1 MKSIVKYI
9 LSLLSLLLVSLA
21 TQAQDINELSV
32 RDVNGMRN
40 KTVSVPVYLTNTQEV
55 IAIQFDITM
64 PSGSQVFFDSTE
76 VAENRRVD
84 HVISGYSKGSNK
96 YRFMCYS
103 PTKQALL
110 GNSGR
115 LCNIVFKV
123 SNSLNDTQTYDIT
136 LSNIITSDV
145 NANPIETT
153 SQNAHLT
160 LQSYPDFVVND
171 LRVTNANMVPG
182 GSMTLSWTVKNIG
195 ETASTGGWK
204 ENFYLTNESGAQ
216 VSVGSNPF
224 ENSGLAPGTSVQ
236 RSFEVQLPQVLGIDG
251 NVFAKVAIKGN
262 SDSGE
267 RYEQEW
273 NNSATVST
281 GLNLTREVSL
291 TLPDKA
297 IAEDYQ
303 HNVSCKITRSGNRN
317 MEETFTLT
325 CDKPNRLEVPAT
337 VTIGRNASAANFY
350 VRVIDNDEYNDED
363 SVVVITASATGYTP
377 ATGRFVIEDNE
388 FPQMQLTSSKEAVGE
403 GESFTLTVTLPKAA
417 TQNVTVNFACDDAK
431 RFDFPTSVTIAKG
444 KKSATINVTAIDND
458 KAEMEQALA
467 FYATAEKYE
476 KAEVIISLEDNDMP
490 ELEMTFSPSTITES
504 AGLAAVKVQLVRKT
518 LTDRDV
524 TIQMSDDS
532 ENGEIYY
539 SQKRFTMKAG
549 VTTAEF
555 AIGVVDNANVD
566 GNRTINV
573 TAGVWATACNC
584 SVSGSDIGA
593 TTVSLT
599 ILDDDGPSLSVTSS
613 SSSLLEGQQNAT
625 TLTIR
630 RNTGTTGKTTVT
642 ITSDHDEDLEYNHT
656 VTIPNG
662 QETATV
668 SINVKKNSVSGDER
682 TVVFTVSSNGF
693 TQGTCW
699 ALITDQSLPDATV
712 DAVVLAESS
721 IPAAG
726 KADMVVT
733 VNNVGNEPL
742 PVQTKVNIYLDSS
755 LLTTLYT
762 QNDIPAGE
770 SGTITAQV
778 QMPDLAG
785 EYQLKAVVNEDKKVK
800 ELVYINNTSPN
811 TTITLVAGFTAT
823 VAVAKDVFTSYED
836 ITLTGKASGTNV
848 SNRDVEIYLLHSG
861 IREVVT
867 VTTDATGNF
876 STTYNP
882 RGVAGHYDV
891 GACYVGENL
900 TVAQDGF
907 DVYGMK
913 LTSSSFLK
921 YEPSVGIP
929 YETKV
934 SISNTGALPL
944 HNVRMEVVS
953 MGDEIELQQT
963 PIATL
968 DGERKADLSFKLT
981 GRVASSGD
989 SWQNLKVKFTSD
1001 EGASFDGMIYYYNR
1015 VATGKIRASIS
1026 SIKTTMTKGQSRD
1039 YVFDIT
1045 NVGLGE
1051 TGKIT
1056 LALPEGGWMVASTGK
1071 EMNSLA
1077 TNDTTQIVLRLTP
1090 TDNMQLNVPQR
1101 GTIGINCENGEGMPL
1116 SFVIEPVSVNTGEL
1130 LVDVCDEYTYYTD
1143 EKPHVKG
1150 AKVTVSHPTTGAV
1163 IATGETGDDGTFSVP
1178 NLNEGYYTLYVTA
1191 DKHESYRNNILIDPG
1206 VVNEQVINLSY
1217 QAVTVTWN
1225 VVETTVEDEY
1235 EIVTTTTF
1243 ETHVPKPVVTIRGPE
1258 KIDGDA
1264 MEVGSSQILYYT
1276 LTNEGLINALNTTF
1290 SVPTG
1295 LHEFE
1300 FEALANVG
1308 PFTLAPHQAIQIPV
1322 KVTRFADGSNP
1333 SGGVK
1338 HRAAR
1343 AGSSQE
1349 QFLRDC
1355 MAGFSAYY
1363 EVLCGKDLKSDKAL
1377 LTMAIRACVAGLI
1390 AQSGGGGGGPGSP
1403 SNYPTNTYGGSSSSG
1418 GYVSVS
1424 GEGLCDPVLTEAAH
1438 TTINGLAGKTPG
1450 IGPII
1455 SMITDA
1461 EDRAAKMAEGK
1472 VDAPTIIETG
1482 MQYGGPMLEAAPV
1495 CKGPLVQNVTN
1506 NPTVKTV
1513 KKYADEFKF
1522 YYNIMQ
1528 KWEAAQHHVK
1538 PRTPESIAAALKAQ
1552 LPRLKSSSYS
1562 WVDAFANTLYKYSEQ
1577 LDAVVRLQEEY
1588 YGDSIWWA
1596 EPTFDPTIETFFQR
1610 LEIYDDYHEAIWHQ
1624 GAEEHWTVNE
1634 VVEKLIE
1641 YMTDSKPQSVTLE
1654 QMKKLVKRIRCTA
1667 HNGGNPEDRMDLNI
1681 LRREMEYINQLDNEA
1696 ITNGYPSMAEW
1707 FFQAYEDF
1715 KTAYNEASSNSVCVN
1730 IKIEFKQKMVLTRQA
1745 FRGTLTVTN
1754 GNEET
1759 PMTDVKLSLK
1769 VTDQEGNVATSHEF
1783 QIEPEALD
1791 GFTGELHGAD
1801 GWELAPG
1808 ANGTATILFIPTKYA
1823 APTAEKLYN
1832 FGGSLTYTDPYTGL
1846 TVTRDLTPVTLT
1858 VKPSPDLN
1866 LTYFMQRD
1874 IWGDDPMTKDKVE
1887 PIEEAE
1893 FALLINNIGYGEATN
1908 VRMTT
1913 EQPKVVE
1920 NEKGL
1925 LIDLELISSQL
1936 NGGYKTLALGGS
1948 VPTNFG
1954 NIPAQST
1961 TYAQWWWTSSLL
1973 GHFTT
1978 YDVSA
1983 THLTSYGNEDLS
1995 LLNHVE
2001 IHELIRSINTR
2012 DDATGQPLKA
2022 WLVNDI
2028 ADFNDTP
2035 DMLYLSDG
2043 TTEQVNVVL
2052 SAQTERKDVK
2062 HYTLTVTPR
2071 GNGWHYGN
2079 VLDPTLGRSTIKS
2092 VVRSDGVVMDPRSFW
2107 QTDRTLRD
2115 GMDPL
2120 YEFRIHFAD
2129 KILTNGTAMTYEIT
2143 FEPKPTV
2150 PLTVLAVDGLPAK
2163 DEVSTNAVGQMT
2175 VHFNKDV
2182 TTFLPEHIRLECQGV
2197 KQTESAVVTKVNAQT
2212 YTVNY
2217 PTATTQSGYFVMNI
2231 LTSKMTDT
2239 EGYHGEYDAQSI
2251 WTQFV
2256 NGQCKVTTVITPE
2269 GAGTVTPASGILAY
2283 GETATLTATPNEH
2296 YAFKQWRS
2304 SSDEVLTTDANY
2316 ELFVDN
2322 NYMLYA
2328 EFVPRQYVVNLNLDE
2343 AAGTVEGIGTSNYEY
2358 GTVLTITA
2366 KPAKDY
2372 VFQGWQVNGTLV
2384 STEATYELTID
2395 GATELTPVF
2404 SYAPAMLTVKYHLVK
2419 GWNWIYVN
2427 PLDDSHLSVNTL
2439 FASIA
2444 NKVQEVRGPSGIV
2457 TTLSPDTCYQVLM
2470 SDDATIEIATR
2481 ATGAGNNIPLKKG
2494 WNWISYRPFETLAV
2508 STALVNLPA
2517 TEGTIIKGQD
2527 GFAVYDGN
2535 QWIGTLTEMHPGMGY
2550 QLYSPYST
2558 AFTYPVT
2565 SLTNSLMV
2573 EAYFDVASNAPVGSD
2588 VATLLP
2594 DAANRRQYANNMCV
2608 VADVKR
2614 DKTVLNSENYIIASF
2629 VGDECRGI
2637 SSLVGDKYFI
2647 TVYGNSGGLV
2657 NYQVFDNSQGDY
2669 VNTQCVTLF
2678 NEKASVNLNAPTE
2691 VLIDHASAYDINLD
2705 GYVDISDLVKLVN
2718 IILDD
2723 DVPPT
2728 SADIN
2733 QDGYVDISDVV
2744 FLVNWILEH

>member
-9 LSLLSLLLVSLA
+9 LSLLSLLLVTLA
-21 TQAQDINELSV
+21 TQAQDFNELSV
-32 RDVNGMRN
+32 RDVNGMRS

-64 PSGSQVFFDSTE
+64 PTNSQVFFDSTQ

-84 HVISGYSKGSNK
+84 HVISGYSKGGNK

-103 PTKQALL
+103 PTKQPLL
-110 GNSGR
+110 GNTGR

-123 SNSLNDTQTYDIT
+123 YNNLDDTKTYDIT
-136 LSNIITSDV
+136 LSNIIASDI
-145 NANPIETT
+145 NANPIEITA
-153 SQNAHLT
+153 QNAHLT
-160 LQSYPDFVVND
+160 LQSYPDFEVSN
-171 LRVTNANMVPG
+171 LQVTNANMVPG

-204 ENFYLTNESGAQ
+204 ENFYLTNESGTQ

-224 ENSGLAPGTSVQ
+224 ENSGLAPGTSIQ
-236 RSFEVQLPQVLGIDG
+236 RSMEVQLPQVLGIDG

-267 RYEQEW
+267 RSEQEW
-273 NNSATVST
+273 NNSATAAT
-281 GLNLTREVSL
+281 GLSLTREVSL

-297 IAEDYQ
+297 IAEDYRY
-303 HNVSCKITRSGNRN
+303 NVSCKISRSGNRST
-317 MEETFTLT
+317 EETFTLA

-350 VRVIDNDEYNDED
+350 VRVIDNDEYDDED
-363 SVVVITASATGYTP
+363 SVAIITATATGYTP

-431 RFDFPTSVTIAKG
+431 RFDFSTSVNIAKG

-458 KAEMEQALA
+458 KAELELATA

-476 KAEVIISLEDNDMP
+476 KAQVMMTLEDNDMP

-584 SVSGSDIGA
+584 SVSGNEIGA
-593 TTVSLT
+593 ATVSLT

-613 SSSLLEGQQNAT
+613 SSSLLEGKENAT
-625 TLTIR
+625 TLTIK
-630 RNTGTTGKTTVT
+630 RNTGTTGTTTVT
-642 ITSDHDEDLEYNHT
+642 ITSDREEDLEYNHT

-662 QETATV
+662 QETVNV
-668 SINVKKNSVSGDER
+668 SINAKKNSVSGDER

-693 TQGTCW
+693 TEGTCW

-712 DAVVLAESS
+712 DAVALTESS
-721 IPAAG
+721 IAAAG
-726 KADMVVT
+726 KADIVVT

-742 PVQTKVNIYLDSS
+742 PVQTKVNLYIGSS

-785 EYQLKAVVNEDKKVK
+785 EYQLKAVVNEDKNVK
-800 ELVYINNTSPN
+800 ELVYINNTSAS
-811 TTITLVAGFTAT
+811 TTLTLVASFTAT
-823 VAVAKDVFTSYED
+823 VEVEKDVYTSYED
-836 ITLTGKASGTNV
+836 ITITGKAIGTNV
-848 SNRDVEIYLLHSG
+848 SNRDLEIYLMHNG
-861 IREVVT
+861 IREVVM

-876 STTYNP
+876 SSTYNP
-882 RGVAGHYDV
+882 RGVAGRYDV
-891 GACYVGENL
+891 GACYAGENL
-900 TVAQDGF
+900 TEAQDGF

-913 LTSSSFLK
+913 LTSNSFLK

-929 YETKV
+929 YDAKV
-934 SISNTGALPL
+934 SISNMGALPL
-944 HNVRMEVVS
+944 HNVRIEVVS

-968 DGERKADLSFKLT
+968 DGEGKADLSFKLT

-1001 EGASFDGMIYYYNR
+1001 EGASFDGIIYYYNR

-1045 NVGLGE
+1045 NVGQGE

-1077 TNDTTQIVLRLTP
+1077 TNDTAQIVLRLTP
-1090 TDNMQLNVPQR
+1090 TADMQLNVPQR
-1101 GTIGINCENGEGMPL
+1101 GSIGINCENGEGMPL

-1130 LVDVCDEYTYYTD
+1130 VVDVCDEYTYYTE

-1150 AKVTVSHPTTGAV
+1150 AKVTLSHPTTGAV

-1178 NLNEGYYTLYVTA
+1178 ELNEGYYTLYVTA

-1206 VVNEQVINLSY
+1206 VVNEHVINLSY

-1322 KVTRFADGSNP
+1322 KVTRFADGSNS

-1338 HRAAR
+1338 RRAAS
-1343 AGSSQE
+1343 AGSPQE
-1349 QFLRDC
+1349 QFIRDC

-1377 LTMAIRACVAGLI
+1377 LTLAIRACVAGLI
-1390 AQSGGGGGGPGSP
+1390 AQGGGGGGGPGSP
-1403 SNYPTNTYGGSSSSG
+1403 SSYSSGTYGGSGGG
-1418 GYVSVS
+1418 GYVSVN
-1424 GEGLCDPVLTEAAH
+1424 GDGLCDPVLTDAAK
-1438 TTINGLAGKTPG
+1438 TTIDGFAGKAPG

-1455 SMITDA
+1455 SMITEA
-1461 EDRAAKMAEGK
+1461 EERAANMADGK
-1472 VDAPTIIETG
+1472 VNAPNIIEAG
-1482 MQYGGPMLEAAPV
+1482 KNFGGPMLEASPV
-1495 CKGPLVQNVTN
+1495 CKGPLIQNVMN

-1513 KKYADEFKF
+1513 KKYADELKF
-1522 YYNIMQ
+1522 YRNIMQ
-1528 KWEAAQHHVK
+1528 KWEAAQHHTK
-1538 PRTPESIAAALKAQ
+1538 IRTPEAIAAALKAQ
-1552 LPRLKSSSYS
+1552 LPRLKSTSYS
-1562 WVDAFANTLYKYSEQ
+1562 WVDAFANTLYKYNEQ
-1577 LDAVVRLQEEY
+1577 LDAVLRLQEEY

-1610 LEIYDDYHEAIWHQ
+1610 LEIYDDYQEATWHQ
-1624 GAEEHWTVNE
+1624 AAEEHWTVNE
-1634 VVEKLIE
+1634 LADQLIQ
-1641 YMTDSKPQSVTLE
+1641 YMEDSKPQSVTME
-1654 QMKKLVKRIRCTA
+1654 QMKALVKRIRCTA
-1667 HNGGNPEDRMDLNI
+1667 HHGGSSEDRMDLNI
-1681 LRREMEYINQLDNEA
+1681 IRREMEYINELDNEA
-1696 ITNGYPSMAEW
+1696 ITNGYPSMTEW
-1707 FFQAYEDF
+1707 FFQSYEDF
-1715 KTAYNEASSNSVCVN
+1715 KRAFHEASSNSVCVN
-1730 IKIEFKQKMVLTRQA
+1730 IKIEFRQKMVLTRQA

-1759 PMTDVKLSLK
+1759 PMRDVKLTLQ
-1769 VTDQEGNVATSHEF
+1769 VTDQEGNVSTSHEF
-1783 QIEPEALD
+1783 QIEPESLE
-1791 GFTGELHGAD
+1791 GFTGELKGAD

-1808 ANGTATILFIPTKYA
+1808 TNGTATILFIPTKYA
-1823 APTAEKLYN
+1823 APTEEKLYN

-1846 TVTRDLTPVTLT
+1846 TVTRDLSPVTLT

-1874 IWGDDPMTKDKVE
+1874 IWGDDALTTDKVE
-1887 PIEEAE
+1887 PTEEAE
-1893 FALLINNIGYGEATN
+1893 FALLINNVGYGDATN
-1908 VRMTT
+1908 VRMIT

-1936 NGGYKTLALGGS
+1936 NGGNKTLALGGS

-1995 LLNHVE
+1995 LLNNVE
-2001 IHELIRSINTR
+2001 IHELIRSINTK
-2012 DDATGQPLKA
+2012 DDVTGKSLKA

-2028 ADFNDTP
+2028 TDFNDTP

-2043 TTEQVNVVL
+2043 TTERVDLML
-2052 SAQTERKDVK
+2052 SAQTERKSSTR
-2062 HYTLTVTPR
+2062 YILTVTPKA
-2071 GNGWHYGN
+2071 NGWHYGN
-2079 VLDPTLGRSTIKS
+2079 VMDPTLGRCTIKK
-2092 VVRSDGVVMDPRSFW
+2092 VVRGDGVVIDPRNFW

-2120 YEFRIHFAD
+2120 YEFRIHFVD
-2129 KILTNGTAMTYEIT
+2129 KLLTNGAVQTYEIT
-2143 FEPKPTV
+2143 FEPKPAV
-2150 PLTVLAVDGLPAK
+2150 PLSVLAVDGLPAK
-2163 DEVSTNAVGQMT
+2163 DEVSSNAVGEMT
-2175 VHFNKDV
+2175 IHFNKDV
-2182 TTFLPEHIRLECQGV
+2182 VNFQPENIRLECQGI
-2197 KQTESAVVTKVNAQT
+2197 KQTETAVVTKVNAQT

-2239 EGYHGEYDAQSI
+2239 EGYHGEYDSQFI

-2256 NGQCKVTTVITPE
+2256 DGQCKVTTVITPE
-2269 GAGTVTPASGILAY
+2269 GAGTVTPSSGILTY
-2283 GETATLTATPNEH
+2283 GETTRLTATPNEH
-2296 YAFKQWRS
+2296 YTFKQWRAG
-2304 SSDEVLTTDANY
+2304 SDEVLTTDTNY
-2316 ELFVDN
+2316 ELYVDN

-2328 EFVPRQYVVNLNLDE
+2328 EFVPRQYAVNLNLDE

-2358 GTVLTITA
+2358 GTVLSITA

-2372 VFQGWQVNGTLV
+2372 VFHGWQVNGRVV

-2395 GATELTPVF
+2395 GATELTPLF
-2404 SYAPAMLTVKYHLVK
+2404 TYEPAMLTVKYKLVK

-2427 PLDDSHLSVNTL
+2427 PNNDSQNTVSTL

-2444 NKVQEVRGPSGIV
+2444 NKVQEVRGPSGV
-2457 TTLSPDTCYQVLM
+2457 VSTLSPDTCYQVLM
-2470 SDDATIEIATR
+2470 SDDATIEIVTQ
-2481 ATGAGNNIPLKKG
+2481 ATGTGNNVSLKKG
-2494 WNWISYRPFETLAV
+2494 WNWISYRPFETLDV
-2508 STALVNLPA
+2508 NTALINLTA
-2517 TEGTIIKGQD
+2517 TEGNIIKGQD

-2558 AFTYPVT
+2558 AFAYPVT
-2565 SLTNSLMV
+2565 TLANSILV
-2573 EAYFDVASNAPVGSD
+2573 ETSFDEATNAPVGSD
-2588 VATLLP
+2588 IATMMP
-2594 DAANRRQYANNMCV
+2594 DVTNRREYANNMCV
-2608 VADVKR
+2608 VANVK
-2614 DKTVLNSENYIIASF
+2614 KNNTVVNSENYVIGSF
-2629 VGDECRGI
+2629 VDDECRGI
-2637 SSLVGDKYFI
+2637 SSLVDNKYFI
-2647 TVYGNSGGLV
+2647 TVYGNGTELV
-2657 NYQVFDNSQGDY
+2657 NYNVFDCTRGEY
-2669 VNTQCVTLF
+2669 VNTQCVNIF
-2678 NEKASVNLNAPTE
+2678 NEKATVNLNMPTE
-2691 VLIDHASAYDINLD
+2691 VLVDHSSIYDINLD

-2718 IILDD
+2718 IILED

-2733 QDGYVDISDVV
+2733 LDGYVDISDVV